1 MAGAVPIRVRS
12 GCVTWAAGVALT
24 VLGLGCSTAQAR
36 IIQILQLPDACA
48 PGSFDVRPG
57 ERVHLDV
64 RNETTSVGAFEG
76 LDNRFQQLVVP
87 AGQTRSAD
95 WSAPR
100 NVGSARF
107 RCTRLGGPET
117 IVMAVVAR

>member
-1 MAGAVPIRVRS
+1 M
-12 GCVTWAAGVALT
+12 VAIP
-24 VLGLGCSTAQAR
+24 VLGLACSTDQAR

-64 RNETTSVGAFEG
+64 RNETSTIQAFEG
-76 LDNRFQQLVVP
+76 IDTRLDQLLVP
-87 AGQTRSAD
+87 PGQTRSAD

-107 RCTRLGGPET
+107 RCSRPDGPEAT
-117 IVMAVVAR
+117 VTAVVAR